1 MPSKRKDCYLA
12 YLLTECAG
20 KSALIFASKCAYA
33 QRVTLMLRNL
43 GFGAICLHGQM
54 SQSKRLGSLNK
65 FKASQRDILVAT
77 DVASRGLDIPSVDVV
92 VNYDIPTH
100 GKVRSPGSQYAHQ
113 CYGLTTCSCMR
124 TAVTSTTR
132 S

>member
-65 FKASQRDILVAT
+65 FKVRRRSRPRLT
-77 DVASRGLDIPSVDVV
+77 D
-92 VNYDIPTH
+92 
-100 GKVRSPGSQYAHQ
+100 
-113 CYGLTTCSCMR
+113 
-124 TAVTSTTR
+124 
-132 S
+132 